1 MPFFKIPYRFR
12 QFAAALVLLLLC
24 LTAIPGTYVMAQG
37 KNDEQLATMFFR
49 DGNYEKAAALYG
61 RLYDADPKQHYYT
74 YYLFCLMELGDWKEA
89 EKLVRRHLK
98 RNNDEPRFLVDLGY
112 LMLRQGN
119 VSSAYSQFDDAVKRM
134 GAGRADVIN
143 LANAFLVR
151 QQMDYAIK
159 VYEKGRKISKDYG
172 YHMEMAQLYERLERF
187 PEMVEEYLTM
197 LETDRTN
204 IQHVQSRLQ
213 SALSNDPDLK
223 KNDALREAL
232 LKRVQR
238 NPDLPLYSEMLLW
251 HAMQQ
256 KDFELALIQARA
268 LDRRFQEGGA
278 RVFELAAMAVA
289 NEDYISARN
298 ALEYV
303 VGLGPEEI
311 YYTQARIDL
320 LNVRYTELRTNMGHT
335 RLQMEGLE
343 SEYLKLIQELGKNPQ
358 TLSLIR
364 NLARLQA
371 FELHKSEAAIEMLSA
386 TLQMATIKPN
396 ELAETKLQLADIYL
410 FSGEVWEAT
419 LLYSQVDK
427 AFRDDP
433 LGHQARFSNA
443 RLSFYIGEFNWAK
456 SQLDILKAA
465 TSKLI
470 ANDAMQL
477 SLLISDNMDNDSAE
491 NALRLYAMADLY
503 LYQNQTDSAISML
516 RELERTYT
524 YHALFDDLLLKK
536 AEIMIQRQEYQ
547 AADSLLAQLAERYP
561 EDILADDALY
571 QRGVL
576 QADVFADKT
585 KSMEI
590 FEKLMFEYP
599 GSLYVVDARKRYRQ
613 LRGDLI
619 N

>member
-1 MPFFKIPYRFR
+1 
-12 QFAAALVLLLLC
+12 
-24 LTAIPGTYVMAQG
+24 
-37 KNDEQLATMFFR
+37 
-49 DGNYEKAAALYG
+49 
-61 RLYDADPKQHYYT
+61 
-74 YYLFCLMELGDWKEA
+74 MELGDWKEA